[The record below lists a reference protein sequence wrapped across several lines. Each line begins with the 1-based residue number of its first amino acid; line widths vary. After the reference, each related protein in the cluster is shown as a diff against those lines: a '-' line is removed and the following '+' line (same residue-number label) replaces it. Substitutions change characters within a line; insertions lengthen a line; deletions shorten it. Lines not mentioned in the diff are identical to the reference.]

1 MNIKTIENTSKSM
14 AYITSQ
20 QLLITDSQSALDLM
34 ATVKYETSCTRII
47 LEKSSVC
54 EDFFRLSS
62 CLAGEILQKY
72 INYGIKIAIIGDY
85 SGYTSKPLHDFIYE
99 CNHGKDIFFVAS
111 LNEAVNHLSAV

>member
-1 MNIKTIENTSKSM
+1 MNIKTIENNKIPM
-14 AYITSQ
+14 AYITSR

-34 ATVKYETSCTRII
+34 ATVKYETSCARII

-54 EDFFRLSS
+54 EDFFHLST

-85 SGYTSKPLHDFIYE
+85 SSYNSKPLHDFIYE
-99 CNHGKDIFFVAS
+99 CNHGKDIFFAAS
-111 LNEAVNHLSAV
+111 LDEAVDRLSAV